1 MTSGSQSDLDTA
13 RRVIH
18 IEREA
23 LDALSENLDA
33 SFSQAV
39 DTIVGCDGYLIVAG
53 VGKSGHIGQKIAAT
67 LA

>member
-1 MTSGSQSDLDTA
+1 MRTGPAGEDIMTSGSQSDLDTA
-13 RRVIH
+13 RRVIR

-39 DTIVGCDGYLIVAG
+39 DTIVGVTAI
-53 VGKSGHIGQKIAAT
+53 
-67 LA
+67 